1 MAFLKV
7 LRYARRHGFG
17 STVGKVFAEFP
28 GYLRRIYLWRI
39 RRCGCC
45 ERLSVFLCNGISSE
59 FRTCI
64 FCSANERYELL
75 AAELRERYGSE
86 LSNME
91 VLELDPHSPLRKML
105 SCARKHVRSFY
116 DPEEARGSLRPDG
129 TVCQDITALTYGNE
143 SFDLIVSSDVLE
155 HVPSLESAFG
165 ETRRVLKPG
174 RVHLFT
180 VPSRPETKKRAEM
193 VGTAIRHLESPE
205 YHCDPLCSKGI
216 LAFWDLGPDL
226 DEKFGSDSLRFSVV
240 RGPTGPDKRTV
251 WMAQRPTHKTD
262 RSPDTEP

>member
-7 LRYARRHGFG
+7 LRHAQRHGIA
-17 STVGKVFAEFP
+17 SVVGKIFAELP
-28 GYLRRIYLWRI
+28 GYLRRIHLWRV

-45 ERLSVFLCNGISSE
+45 ERLTIFVCNGISPE
-59 FRTCI
+59 FSTCI

-86 LSNME
+86 LNKME
-91 VLELDPHSPLRKML
+91 VLELDPHSPLRKIL
-105 SCARKHVRSFY
+105 SCARKHVRSFF
-116 DPEEARGSLRPDG
+116 DPQEQRGSLRPDG
-129 TVCQDITALTYGNE
+129 TVCQDITALTYANE

-155 HVPSLESAFG
+155 HVPCLDSAFK
-165 ETRRVLKPG
+165 ETRRVLRPG

-180 VPSRPETKKRAEM
+180 VPPRLKTKKRAEM
-193 VGTAIRHLESPE
+193 AGMEIRHLEPPE

-226 DEKFGSDSLRFSVV
+226 DEAFGSDSLRFRVV
-240 RGPTGPDKRTV
+240 RGPTGPDKRIV
-251 WMAQRPTHKTD
+251 WMAQRPTH
-262 RSPDTEP
+262 RTESNSGL

>member
-7 LRYARRHGFG
+7 LRHARRHGVG
-17 STVGKVFAEFP
+17 SMVGKVFAELP
-28 GYLRRIYLWRI
+28 HYLRRIYLWRV

-45 ERLSVFLCNGISSE
+45 KRLSIFLCNGVSSE

-75 AAELRERYGSE
+75 AEELRDRYGSE
-86 LSNME
+86 LSQME

-116 DPEEARGSLRPDG
+116 EPEEERGSSRPDG
-129 TVCQDITALTYGNE
+129 TVCQDITALTYENE

-155 HVPSLESAFG
+155 HVPCLESAFK

-174 RVHLFT
+174 RAHLFT
-180 VPSRPETKKRAEM
+180 VPPRSKTRKRVDM
-193 VGTAIRHLESPE
+193 VGMEIHHLEPPE

-226 DEKFGSDSLRFSVV
+226 DEVFGSDSLRFSVV
-240 RGPTGPDKRTV
+240 RGPSGPDKRVV
-251 WMAQRPTHKTD
+251 WIAQRPTHQTD
-262 RSPDTEP
+262 RSSESEP